1 MKQYLLGI
9 DVGTTGTKTLLVSV
23 DGVVVKHAYRSYETD
38 TPMVGWSEQRA
49 EDWWQAVTETV
60 KELCAEAE
68 VAENVAAIS
77 LSVQGGTIV
86 ATDAEFCSL
95 HPALVWNDSRCES
108 QRDAFLHEV
117 GTDADLYQIT
127 GWHLT
132 CGSPVLQLRWL
143 RENRPEIFAKA
154 VWFLSVPDYICAKMT
169 GVPTVDLSSAGI
181 NRLCDIK
188 RGIYAE
194 KLLEFVGISK
204 EKLPRIVHSGEA
216 VGHLTEKAAQE
227 LGLTTKT
234 VVVAGAHDQ
243 YAVALGAGA
252 CKPGDLVIGTGTCW
266 VITAISDTP
275 HFASGLNQ
283 SIAAIPNT
291 WGTLWSLPSG
301 GVCLEWL
308 RKKLHQDEKLMTYE
322 KINQTAASRHAAEEG
337 LFFYPFSGRS
347 EAGKTFRR
355 GTFVG
360 LDLSHDIY
368 DLARAVMEGVAFQIV
383 WMLGNIHMT
392 PGTAVRLS
400 GGASQSELWCQIVA
414 DTAGVPVVIPQFA
427 DLACVGAAILA
438 GCGCEIYSD
447 AAEGYETLAVQEKI
461 IEPDNARA
469 KQYRGLLE
477 AYIKQAKQLG
487 TLYKI

>member
-1 MKQYLLGI
+1 MRQYLLGI
-9 DVGTTGTKTLLVSV
+9 DVGTTGTKTLLVAADGSV
-23 DGVVVKHAYRSYETD
+23 MKHAYRSYETD
-38 TPMVGWSEQRA
+38 KPMVGWSEQRA
-49 EDWWQAVTETV
+49 EDWWLAVTETV

-95 HPALVWNDSRCES
+95 HPALVWNDSRCKS
-108 QRDAFLHEV
+108 QRDAFLQEV

-132 CGSPVLQLRWL
+132 YGSPVLQLRWL
-143 RENRPEIFAKA
+143 RENRPEVFAKA
-154 VWFLSVPDYICAKMT
+154 AWFLSVPDYICAKMT
-169 GVPTVDLSSAGI
+169 GIPTVDLSSVGI

-194 KLLEFVGISK
+194 KLLEFVGISQ
-204 EKLPRIVHSGEA
+204 EKLPRIVRSGEA
-216 VGHLTEKAAQE
+216 IGYLTEKAAQE

-252 CKPGDLVIGTGTCW
+252 CKPGDFVVGTGTCW

-275 HFASGLNQ
+275 HFDSGLNQ
-283 SIAAIPNT
+283 SIAASPNT

-308 RKKLHQDEKLMTYE
+308 RKKLHHDEKLMTYE
-322 KINQTAASRHAAEEG
+322 KINHTAVSRCAAEEG
-337 LFFYPFSGRS
+337 LFFYPFSGRA

-355 GTFVG
+355 GTFIG

-368 DLARAVMEGVAFQIV
+368 DLARAVMEGVAFQTV
-383 WMLGNIHMT
+383 WMLENIQMT
-392 PGTAVRLS
+392 SGTAVRLS

-414 DTAGVPVVIPQFA
+414 NTAGVPVVIPQFA

-438 GCGCEIYSD
+438 GCGCKIYSD
-447 AAEGYETLAVQEKI
+447 AAEGYETLAVPEKI
-461 IEPDNARA
+461 IEPENARA
-469 KQYRGLLE
+469 KQYRGLME

-487 TLYKI
+487 ILYKI